1 MTWVGP
7 SEGATVRF
15 DILTLFPEMCAVPL
29 GHSMLGRAAE
39 QGHIEVCTHQLR
51 DWGRGRYKQVDDA
64 PYGGGHGMVLRVDVI
79 DAALAALRRPGSK
92 VLLMDPAGDR
102 FTQKTAERLAE
113 ESHLVILCGHYEGVD
128 GRVRENLVDE
138 ALSIGDYVLTGGEL
152 AATVVV
158 DSVARLLPGVLGNPE
173 SAVEESF
180 SSGLLEAPCYTRPPE
195 HRGWTI
201 PEVLRSGHH
210 ARIAQWRSEQ
220 ALARTRAVR
229 PDLLQMDPSK
239 GPLDD

>member
-1 MTWVGP
+1 M
-7 SEGATVRF
+7 RF
-15 DILTLFPEMCAVPL
+15 DILTLFPEMCSVPL

-39 QGHIEVCTHQLR
+39 QGLIEVHTHQLR
-51 DWGRGRYKQVDDA
+51 DWGLGRYKQVDDA
-64 PYGGGHGMVLRVDVI
+64 PYGGGQGMVLRVDVI
-79 DAALAALRRPGSK
+79 DAALSAVRRPGAR

-102 FTQKTAERLAE
+102 FTQRTAERLAT
-113 ESHLVILCGHYEGVD
+113 ESHLVVLCGHYEGVD
-128 GRVRENLVDE
+128 GRVRQHLIDE
-138 ALSIGDYVLTGGEL
+138 ALSIGDYVITGGEL

-158 DSVARLLPGVLGNPE
+158 DAVARLLPGVLGNPE

-210 ARIAQWRSEQ
+210 ARIAQWRKEE
-220 ALARTRAVR
+220 ALARTKTSR
-229 PDLLQMDPSK
+229 PDLLCVDPDK
-239 GPLDD
+239 AGLGD

>member
-1 MTWVGP
+1 M
-7 SEGATVRF
+7 RF
-15 DILTLFPEMCAVPL
+15 DILTLFPEMCSIPL

-39 QGHIEVCTHQLR
+39 QGHIEVHTHQLR

-64 PYGGGHGMVLRVDVI
+64 PYGGGQGMVLRVDVL
-79 DAALAALRRPGSK
+79 DAALSAVRRPGAR

-102 FTQKTAERLAE
+102 FTQRTAERLAN
-113 ESHLVILCGHYEGVD
+113 ESHLVLLCGHYEGVD
-128 GRVRENLVDE
+128 GRVREHLVDE

-158 DSVARLLPGVLGNPE
+158 DAVARLLPGVLGNPE

-210 ARIAQWRSEQ
+210 ARIAKWREEQ
-220 ALARTRAVR
+220 ALARTRTVR
-229 PDLLQMDPSK
+229 PDLLPPDPNK
-239 GPLDD
+239 ARLGD